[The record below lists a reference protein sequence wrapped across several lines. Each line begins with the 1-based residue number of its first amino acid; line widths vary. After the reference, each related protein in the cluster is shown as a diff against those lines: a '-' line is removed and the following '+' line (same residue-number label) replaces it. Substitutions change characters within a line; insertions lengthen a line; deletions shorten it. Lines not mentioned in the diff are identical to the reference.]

1 MQPTVSLDFSAARQ
15 APSRAAINRENSRH
29 STGPRTQDGKQR
41 SSENSLKHGL
51 TSRTPVLRSEDPAAY
66 ERHCR
71 GFHEEYQPKTP
82 TEIQLVQELA
92 GTAWRLNRIPALEAQ
107 LLDVAEREQRWHGPI
122 PSSIA
127 QATRTLAT
135 LGLHAQRLSRQ
146 FNKTLTTLRQ
156 IQAERR
162 ALEQQASA
170 RPQLHSL
177 ETDQHHSG
185 FVFSNPQFE
194 PHATRPAS
202 LPAHAAAA
210 TQAATSD
217 STPLW

>member
-1 MQPTVSLDFSAARQ
+1 MQPTVSVDSSAARE
-15 APSRAAINRENSRH
+15 APSRAAINRENSQH

-51 TSRTPVLRSEDPAAY
+51 TSRTPVLRSEDTAAY
-66 ERHCR
+66 ELHCR
-71 GFHEEYQPKTP
+71 GFHQEYQPKTP
-82 TEIQLVQELA
+82 TELQLVQELA
-92 GTAWRLNRIPALEAQ
+92 DTAWRLNRIPGLEAQ
-107 LLDVAEREQRWHGPI
+107 LLDIAERDLRWNGRI

-162 ALEQQASA
+162 ALAQQASA

-194 PHATRPAS
+194 PHATRPAPP
-202 LPAHAAAA
+202 PARAAAA
-210 TQAATSD
+210 AQAATAD
-217 STPLW
+217 ATPLY